1 MTSFDQHFARLM
13 ATLVNGHCFTRAGP
27 SNANNG
33 NLQFAFSSRCAA
45 NHSRNRTNDGECL
58 TPADHE
64 PYNGSRAKAVDEQCL
79 TKDLTFVTS
88 HMTAR
93 SLAGGAEISMQVA
106 TLTFPTH
113 SWAVIGAGMTW
124 GSPNMRFCNWRWAIY
139 CWNA

>member
-27 SNANNG
+27 SNANNDAYWKDGAGVFDPSYILDG

-106 TLTFPTH
+106 TLTFPSSSRINH
-113 SWAVIGAGMTW
+113 FV
-124 GSPNMRFCNWRWAIY
+124 
-139 CWNA
+139 